1 FWRKKLGA
9 SDEDE
14 KRNEDGGT
22 SGEQN
27 PEVEFPKTLCK
38 AIASITAGFSFAYI
52 QEAFVASLLAIAA
65 NEGEAADAGGSEV
78 EVEAHKVAA
87 SIPWEGRWDTGDQDR
102 DLDRFILWREMKK
115 QVKILREELDE
126 GGEENEIVISY

>member
-65 NEGEAADAGGSEV
+65 NEWEAVDAGGSEV
-78 EVEAHKVAA
+78 ELEVQKVAA

-102 DLDRFILWREMKK
+102 DLDRYVLWREMKK

-126 GGEENEIVISY
+126 GQSVLSSEA